1 MLCLIILL
9 SFIVGLLLLDK
20 NSIYISI
27 SLIIII
33 IFLILKRYRKL
44 KFLLIITISFV
55 SGILKANINFKESNC
70 NNLIALV
77 TKRKENYFIV
87 QTFKEKFYC
96 FDNKKEDV
104 NLFDIIEINGN
115 FSNLDFAKYEGN
127 FDFNEYLHKQGINR
141 IINIKEIKIKRK
153 SLIQFENYKEKVLN
167 KIQDEDTKYFIS
179 SLLFG
184 EVEYGSKS
192 YAISKKLMIVNL
204 FSISGVFINFLL
216 YGISKL
222 LTYFMPD
229 KKAKILSFILLLP
242 LFLFNF
248 YRFIFIRTFI
258 FFITGIIFSDKN
270 KQEKLSIKITIY
282 LIFLILFKTLI
293 YNASFYLPLLIM
305 ITHYLSTQFIYS
317 ESKFIKECKRKL
329 IFYLILIPFLI
340 NSYNGINIINLILGI
355 ALLPWFKLLF
365 LCSIIMFY
373 GVNFKCFEYVI
384 KFTLNILNKF
394 DFAYLTVHVPA
405 INSFYLILYYL
416 FLFIFIYFSEIN
428 YKKMIKI
435 TILEFVCLTVLYVA
449 PIENNFSCEVS
460 FINVGQGD
468 ATLIRYKNEYNLVD
482 TGGIKNYD
490 IANNV
495 LIPYLVKKRIY
506 KIDNIFIT
514 HYDYDHYGAIDNLK
528 KNFKIKKIIDYNEV
542 FPYKTRYFTFKNL
555 NNIDKQLVEDEN
567 DKSLVLSFKVKN
579 YNFLLMGD
587 ASTKIEKYIVD
598 NYKLE
603 CDYLKVGHHGSNTS
617 SSFEFLSY
625 CNPKEA
631 IISCGKN
638 NKFGHPNK
646 ETLESLKKLQIKCR
660 RTDLEGT
667 ITYKFSI

>member
-20 NSIYISI
+20 NSIYLSI

-229 KKAKILSFILLLP
+229 KKAKILSFIL
-242 LFLFNF
+242 
-248 YRFIFIRTFI
+248 
-258 FFITGIIFSDKN
+258 
-270 KQEKLSIKITIY
+270 
-282 LIFLILFKTLI
+282 
-293 YNASFYLPLLIM
+293 M
-305 ITHYLSTQFIYS
+305 
-317 ESKFIKECKRKL
+317 
-329 IFYLILIPFLI
+329 
-340 NSYNGINIINLILGI
+340 
-355 ALLPWFKLLF
+355 
-365 LCSIIMFY
+365 
-373 GVNFKCFEYVI
+373 VN
-384 KFTLNILNKF
+384 
-394 DFAYLTVHVPA
+394 
-405 INSFYLILYYL
+405 
-416 FLFIFIYFSEIN
+416 
-428 YKKMIKI
+428 
-435 TILEFVCLTVLYVA
+435 
-449 PIENNFSCEVS
+449 
-460 FINVGQGD
+460 
-468 ATLIRYKNEYNLVD
+468 
-482 TGGIKNYD
+482 
-490 IANNV
+490 
-495 LIPYLVKKRIY
+495 
-506 KIDNIFIT
+506 
-514 HYDYDHYGAIDNLK
+514 
-528 KNFKIKKIIDYNEV
+528 
-542 FPYKTRYFTFKNL
+542 
-555 NNIDKQLVEDEN
+555 
-567 DKSLVLSFKVKN
+567 
-579 YNFLLMGD
+579 
-587 ASTKIEKYIVD
+587 
-598 NYKLE
+598 
-603 CDYLKVGHHGSNTS
+603 
-617 SSFEFLSY
+617 
-625 CNPKEA
+625 
-631 IISCGKN
+631 
-638 NKFGHPNK
+638 
-646 ETLESLKKLQIKCR
+646 
-660 RTDLEGT
+660 
-667 ITYKFSI
+667 

>member
-20 NSIYISI
+20 NSIYLSI

-258 FFITGIIFSDKN
+258 FFITGIIFCDKN

-435 TILEFVCLTVLYVA
+435 TILEFVCLIVLYVA

-514 HYDYDHYGAIDNLK
+514 HYDYDHYGALDNLK
-528 KNFKIKKIIDYNEV
+528 KNFKIKKIIDYSEV

-567 DKSLVLSFKVKN
+567 DKSLVLSFKMKN

-617 SSFEFLSY
+617 SSFDFLSY

>member
-1 MLCLIILL
+1 
-9 SFIVGLLLLDK
+9 
-20 NSIYISI
+20 
-27 SLIIII
+27 
-33 IFLILKRYRKL
+33 
-44 KFLLIITISFV
+44 
-55 SGILKANINFKESNC
+55 
-70 NNLIALV
+70 
-77 TKRKENYFIV
+77 
-87 QTFKEKFYC
+87 
-96 FDNKKEDV
+96 
-104 NLFDIIEINGN
+104 
-115 FSNLDFAKYEGN
+115 
-127 FDFNEYLHKQGINR
+127 
-141 IINIKEIKIKRK
+141 
-153 SLIQFENYKEKVLN
+153 
-167 KIQDEDTKYFIS
+167 
-179 SLLFG
+179 
-184 EVEYGSKS
+184 
-192 YAISKKLMIVNL
+192 
-204 FSISGVFINFLL
+204 
-216 YGISKL
+216 
-222 LTYFMPD
+222 
-229 KKAKILSFILLLP
+229 
-242 LFLFNF
+242 
-248 YRFIFIRTFI
+248 
-258 FFITGIIFSDKN
+258 
-270 KQEKLSIKITIY
+270 
-282 LIFLILFKTLI
+282 
-293 YNASFYLPLLIM
+293 
-305 ITHYLSTQFIYS
+305 
-317 ESKFIKECKRKL
+317 
-329 IFYLILIPFLI
+329 
-340 NSYNGINIINLILGI
+340 
-355 ALLPWFKLLF
+355 
-365 LCSIIMFY
+365 
-373 GVNFKCFEYVI
+373 
-384 KFTLNILNKF
+384 
-394 DFAYLTVHVPA
+394 
-405 INSFYLILYYL
+405 
-416 FLFIFIYFSEIN
+416 
-428 YKKMIKI
+428 MIKI

-514 HYDYDHYGAIDNLK
+514 HYDYDHYGALDNLK
-528 KNFKIKKIIDYNEV
+528 KNFKIKKIIDYSEV

-567 DKSLVLSFKVKN
+567 DKSLVLSFKMKN

-617 SSFEFLSY
+617 SSFDFLSY

>member
-20 NSIYISI
+20 NSIYLSI

-258 FFITGIIFSDKN
+258 FFITGIIFCDKN

-514 HYDYDHYGAIDNLK
+514 HYDYDHYGALDNLK
-528 KNFKIKKIIDYNEV
+528 KNFKIKKIIDYSEV

-555 NNIDKQLVEDEN
+555 NNIGKQLVEDEN
-567 DKSLVLSFKVKN
+567 DKSLVLSFKMKN

-617 SSFEFLSY
+617 SSFDFLSY

>member
-1 MLCLIILL
+1 MFCLIILL

-20 NSIYISI
+20 NSIFISI
-27 SLIIII
+27 SLIIIVF
-33 IFLILKRYRKL
+33 FLILKRYRKL
-44 KFLLIITISFV
+44 KLLLIIAISFT
-55 SGILKANINFKESNC
+55 SGFLKANISFKETNC

-87 QTFKEKFYC
+87 QTLKEKFYC

-104 NLFDIIEINGN
+104 NLFDIIEICGN
-115 FSNLDFAKYEGN
+115 FSNIDFAKYDGN
-127 FDFNEYLHKQGINR
+127 FDFNEYLSKQGINR

-153 SLIQFENYKEKVLN
+153 SVIQFESYKEKVLK

-179 SLLFG
+179 SILFG
-184 EVEYGSKS
+184 EIEYGSKS
-192 YAISKKLMIVNL
+192 YIISKELMIVNL
-204 FSISGVFINFLL
+204 FSMSGVFINFLL

-222 LTYFMPD
+222 LKYFMSD
-229 KKAKILSFILLLP
+229 KKAKIFSFILLLP

-248 YRFIFIRTFI
+248 YRFIFVRTFV
-258 FFITGIIFSDKN
+258 FFIIGIIFSEKN

-293 YNASFYLPLLIM
+293 YNASFYLPLFIM
-305 ITHYLSTQFIYS
+305 IIQYLSTQFIYS
-317 ESKFIKECKRKL
+317 ESKIKKECKRKL

-340 NSYNGINIINLILGI
+340 NTYNGINIINLFLGI
-355 ALLPWFKLLF
+355 VLLPWFKLLF

-373 GVNFKCFEYVI
+373 GVNFKYFEYII
-384 KFTLNILNKF
+384 KLTLNILNKF
-394 DFAYLTVHVPA
+394 DFDYLTIYIPT

-435 TILEFVCLTVLYVA
+435 TILEFVCLTILYVA
-449 PIENNFSCEVS
+449 PIENSFTCEVS

-490 IANNV
+490 IANNI

-514 HYDYDHYGAIDNLK
+514 HYDYDHYGALDSLK
-528 KNFKIKKIIDYNEV
+528 NNFKIKKIIDYSEV

-555 NNIDKQLVEDEN
+555 NNIDKELMEDEN
-567 DKSLVLSFKVKN
+567 DKSLVLSFKIKN

-587 ASTKIEKYIVD
+587 ASSKIEKYILD

-617 SSFEFLSY
+617 SSYEFLSY

-646 ETLESLKKLQIKCR
+646 ETLENLKKLKIKCR
-660 RTDLEGT
+660 RTDIEGT

>member
-20 NSIYISI
+20 NSIYLSI

-222 LTYFMPD
+222 LTYFMTD
-229 KKAKILSFILLLP
+229 KRAKILSFILLLP

-405 INSFYLILYYL
+405 INSFYLTLYYL

-449 PIENNFSCEVS
+449 PIENNFTCEVS

-514 HYDYDHYGAIDNLK
+514 HYDYDHYGALDNLK
-528 KNFKIKKIIDYNEV
+528 KNFKIKKIIDYSEV

-567 DKSLVLSFKVKN
+567 DKSLVLSFKMKN

-617 SSFEFLSY
+617 SSFDFLSY